1 MTNKRGMAYIEVL
14 VASAILTATLIPSYG
29 YFTGLVQSQ
38 LLGENY
44 IKARNMIET
53 RIEQE
58 RSKSS
63 DQMIIGQQTT
73 SANELPA
80 GQIVVNLIDISL
92 GQPSLY
98 RLEIQLNWREPGGE
112 KTVQAATL
120 INPEGY
126 IL

>member
-1 MTNKRGMAYIEVL
+1 MTNKGLAYIEVL
-14 VASAILTATLIPSYG
+14 IASAILTAALIPSYG
-29 YFTGLVQSQ
+29 YFTGLAQSQ

-44 IKARNMIET
+44 LKVRSILET
-53 RIEQE
+53 KIEQE
-58 RSKSS
+58 RSKSV
-63 DQMIIGQQTT
+63 DQLVVGQQV
-73 SANELPA
+73 AAVNELPA
-80 GQIVVNLIDISL
+80 GQITTDLTDIGL

-98 RLEIQLNWREPGGE
+98 RLEIQLNWQEPGGE